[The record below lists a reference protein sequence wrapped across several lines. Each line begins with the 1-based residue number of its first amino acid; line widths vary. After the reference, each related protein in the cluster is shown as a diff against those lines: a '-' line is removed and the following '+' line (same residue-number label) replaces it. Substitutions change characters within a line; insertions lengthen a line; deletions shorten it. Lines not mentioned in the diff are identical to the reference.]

1 MLDELFL
8 FNSSYDDIFLSS
20 IENLQIATEMVLSNT
35 NIVSLSSTR
44 NQDSVQSSRKK
55 RRIGGVVLYITEE
68 GETKVLPASMS
79 TWYLIYIQGPA
90 LDNTAFHVKFRR
102 RFRLPYDQYLKIVE
116 DCRSSDLFKRW
127 QNTDAVGKESHP
139 LELLI
144 LTALRY
150 LGRGWTFDDLS
161 ESTGIS
167 EEVIRVFF
175 HTFIEYGSTILYN
188 QHVIAPQ
195 NTFEAKSHSYEFE
208 VAGLPG
214 AIGSMDATHIILEKV
229 SFKRRQSHL
238 GFKHTC
244 TARTYNIV
252 VNHRRRILGTTD
264 GHPARWNDKS
274 IVRFDGI
281 AMGLRNG
288 TLLSDDFIFELYDY
302 DKDGNVTKVKYK
314 GPWLLVDNGYHNWPV
329 TIPPF
334 KATTSLKEVRFSN
347 WLESIRKD
355 VECTFGILKGRWRIL
370 KSGIRLQGVEP
381 ADKIWKT
388 CCALHNLLLDVDGL
402 DEKWEYGVPS
412 DWEGAL
418 GNHDD
423 YDVVY
428 QMTLD

>member
-1 MLDELFL
+1 M
-8 FNSSYDDIFLSS
+8 
-20 IENLQIATEMVLSNT
+20 
-35 NIVSLSSTR
+35 
-44 NQDSVQSSRKK
+44 
-55 RRIGGVVLYITEE
+55 
-68 GETKVLPASMS
+68 
-79 TWYLIYIQGPA
+79 
-90 LDNTAFHVKFRR
+90 
-102 RFRLPYDQYLKIVE
+102 
-116 DCRSSDLFKRW
+116 
-127 QNTDAVGKESHP
+127 
-139 LELLI
+139 I

-428 QMTLD
+428 QMTLDRLNNPEAAREYDISAMGRGSDEIDRIDEIDDNENDVDDLLTNDEVEIERNNERDNAIIVRNLSFQTFRNKLVTHFDIAYKKGEIKWPTRNRVRQIEF